1 MKSQIAKQIAD
12 LLNTENQLVV
22 RYTEDKVLNSSDNY
36 VYEEADN
43 LIKAFIE
50 CKKVQWYQFE
60 VCHLTVSSD
69 FRGQGLGE
77 TVINKALEYAKGNGA
92 RVVQCTIR
100 DDNAESKGLFTK
112 CGFVQTSTFYYPS
125 SGNNVGVW
133 QKVVSTTA

>member
-50 CKKVQWYQFE
+50 CKKVQW
-60 VCHLTVSSD
+60 
-69 FRGQGLGE
+69 
-77 TVINKALEYAKGNGA
+77 
-92 RVVQCTIR
+92 
-100 DDNAESKGLFTK
+100 
-112 CGFVQTSTFYYPS
+112 
-125 SGNNVGVW
+125 
-133 QKVVSTTA
+133 